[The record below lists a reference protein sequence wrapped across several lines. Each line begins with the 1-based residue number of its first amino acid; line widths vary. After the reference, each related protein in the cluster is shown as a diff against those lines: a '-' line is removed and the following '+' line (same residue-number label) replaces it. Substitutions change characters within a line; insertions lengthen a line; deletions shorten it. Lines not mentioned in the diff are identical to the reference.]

1 MILKQIIVNCIKI
14 HNKLLFKI
22 ILIMKYNGA
31 DRVELT
37 NRFTTIYRLLEQKG
51 EIRKNHTT
59 KSKAAFAEKLLGSKQ
74 YGHLLDKFLNQKRQ
88 IAYKHAR
95 ILCNEYGV
103 NEAFMFDG
111 VGEPFS
117 TFRTT
122 TKPQKSTLKPVFTEP
137 NISGNILFTNVKAF
151 AGAAIDAGISA
162 ETGQY
167 NFAIP
172 GVQGN
177 GLLAFHIEGNSM
189 EPVLN
194 FGDLVICR
202 EIEHISD
209 IRENE
214 IYAIKNNGAVWVKYI
229 QPIFKNGLVRNLK
242 LISANYLEH
251 DPFVEDVNNFTRIY
265 KVIRRISSL

>member
-1 MILKQIIVNCIKI
+1 MHSISQQFNW
-14 HNKLLFKI
+14 FKI
-22 ILIMKYNGA
+22 ILSMKYNGK

-37 NRFTTIYRLLEQKG
+37 NRFTIVYNLLTQKG
-51 EIRKNHTT
+51 EICKNHTT

-74 YGHLLDKFLNQKRQ
+74 YGHLIDKFLEQKRQ

-103 NEAFMFDG
+103 NETYMFDG
-111 VGEPFS
+111 IGEPFAI
-117 TFRTT
+117 F
-122 TKPQKSTLKPVFTEP
+122 KAPKKEAKLNKKANLVTLDSK
-137 NISGNILFTNVKAF
+137 GNILFTNVKAF
-151 AGAAIDAGISA
+151 AGSAIDAGEAPS
-162 ETGQY
+162 ETGQF

-177 GLLAFHIEGNSM
+177 DLIAFNIEGNSM

-202 EIEHISD
+202 EIEHIND

-229 QPIFKNGLVRNLK
+229 QPIFKNGIVRELK
-242 LISANYLEH
+242 LISANYLEY
-251 DPFVEDVNNFTRIY
+251 DPFVDEVSSFTRIY
-265 KVIRRISSL
+265 KVIRRVSSL

>member
-1 MILKQIIVNCIKI
+1 
-14 HNKLLFKI
+14 
-22 ILIMKYNGA
+22 MKYNGS

-37 NRFTTIYRLLEQKG
+37 NRFNTVYNLLVEKG
-51 EIRKNHTT
+51 EIRKNHAT
-59 KSKAAFAEKLLGSKQ
+59 KSKAAFAERLLGSKQ
-74 YGHLLDKFLNQKRQ
+74 YGHLLDKFRNQKRQ

-95 ILCNEYGV
+95 ILCNEFGV
-103 NEAFMFDG
+103 SEHFMFDG
-111 VGEPFS
+111 VGTPFPVFS
-117 TFRTT
+117 DENKVEET
-122 TKPQKSTLKPVFTEP
+122 TKKQTYTESTTQ
-137 NISGNILFTNVKAF
+137 GNILFTNVKAF
-151 AGAAIDAGISA
+151 AGAAIDAGAAA

-202 EIEHISD
+202 EIEHIND

-251 DPFVEDVNNFTRIY
+251 DPFIEDVNNFTRIY
-265 KVIRRISSL
+265 KVIRRISNM

>member
-1 MILKQIIVNCIKI
+1 
-14 HNKLLFKI
+14 
-22 ILIMKYNGA
+22 MKYNGS

-37 NRFTTIYRLLEQKG
+37 SRFRVIYNLLVEKG
-51 EIRKNHTT
+51 EIRKNHPT
-59 KSKAAFAEKLLGSKQ
+59 KSKAAFAENLLGSKQ
-74 YGHLLDKFLNQKRQ
+74 YGHLIDKFLNQKRQ
-88 IAYKHAR
+88 IDYKHAR

-103 NEAFMFDG
+103 NEDFMFDG
-111 VGEPFS
+111 AGAPFS
-117 TFRTT
+117 VFSNDDSIKKTVKNVTKESTT
-122 TKPQKSTLKPVFTEP
+122 QPIYSEP
-137 NISGNILFTNVKAF
+137 NASANILFTNVKAF
-151 AGAAIDAGISA
+151 AGSAIDAGVAPEI
-162 ETGQY
+162 GQY

-172 GVQGN
+172 GVQGS

-202 EIEHISD
+202 EIEHIND

-229 QPIFKNGLVRNLK
+229 QPIFKNGIVRNLK

-251 DPFVEDVNNFTRIY
+251 DPFVEDVSNFTRIY
-265 KVIRRISSL
+265 KVIRRISNM